1 MAHNEE
7 DELEFKRRVKE
18 SLAGD
23 STFTNEIFEGLDLSS
38 PQQSGGSQLFGDLS
52 GLSPEQTSQVFRDPR
67 EEFRDNTASKA
78 PSGPQFRKE
87 AFSSLVPTELDGIFV
102 DADAPPSVDRPFN
115 RQILADAAGGNI
127 TTQVQSMLSSSNPE
141 VRQLAVDV
149 ITKGRKVLDDMAK
162 AQAKGAKDSLS
173 ERKFAATKEHRKTVE
188 AGKETRSTRSIEA
201 RKEAAKKVARV
212 VQANPARVKDIKER
226 LKNLEAEGVSEEE
239 LSTFA
244 KRNGF
249 EIIKMDE
256 SFIRELDRKVLSLI
270 PEFLI
275 PGTDFIVAPLQTK
288 AAEQALGGKETTKAK
303 APTFADIDRAMKAS
317 KGSRKKALE
326 KLEKEGFDLNAEITK

>member
-23 STFTNEIFEGLDLSS
+23 STFTNKIFEGLDLSS
-38 PQQSGGSQLFGDLS
+38 PQQSGGSQIFGDLS

-67 EEFRDNTASKA
+67 EEFRDNTAASKA
-78 PSGPQFRKE
+78 PSGNQFRKE
-87 AFSSLVPTELDGIFV
+87 AFSSLVPTELDGRFV

-127 TTQVQSMLSSSNPE
+127 TSQVQSMLSSSNPE

-162 AQAKGAKDSLS
+162 QQAKGAKDSLP
-173 ERKFAATKEHRKTVE
+173 ERKFAATKEHRTKVE
-188 AGKETRSTRSIEA
+188 AGKEDRSKRGIKERQEA
-201 RKEAAKKVARV
+201 VKRAARAVTV
-212 VQANPARVKDIKER
+212 NPARVQDVKDR
-226 LKNLEAEGVSEEE
+226 LDRFKRTGADEAA
-239 LSTFA
+239 LRDFA

-249 EIIKMDE
+249 DIIKID
-256 SFIRELDRKVLSLI
+256 D
-270 PEFLI
+270 
-275 PGTDFIVAPLQTK
+275 TVARSIGKFFTPAFAETAFFTK
-288 AAEQALGGKETTKAK
+288 YA
-303 APTFADIDRAMKAS
+303 I
-317 KGSRKKALE
+317 
-326 KLEKEGFDLNAEITK
+326 